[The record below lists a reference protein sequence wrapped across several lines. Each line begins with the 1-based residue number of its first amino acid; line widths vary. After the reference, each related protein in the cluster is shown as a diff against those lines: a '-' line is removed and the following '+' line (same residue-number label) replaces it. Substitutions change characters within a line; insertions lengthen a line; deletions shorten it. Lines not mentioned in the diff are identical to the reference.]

1 MMQRNMG
8 NGAAVG
14 DYNGDGYL
22 DLFLLGQAGHPSRL
36 FRNEPV
42 LNGGRHFTDVTD
54 QAGLGGITANAR
66 VAQFVDLSGSG
77 KPDLVIATD
86 YMPGGPGKPSRIL
99 RNNGD
104 ATFTDVTAGSGFDP
118 TGYIVGGMTFA
129 DYDGSGRPSI
139 YLNYWTEEL
148 AGDPGLNFI
157 RGNFPGQNR
166 LYKNLGDYQFT
177 DVTAGRGIGE
187 WRADSFSAIFA
198 DFTRDG
204 LPDIYQASDHRPDRF
219 FQNLGSGRFK
229 DESFA
234 SGSTNRKGNSMGVAA
249 NVASDGALQ
258 LYVTQI
264 SDPGGKFGSN
274 RGNTYMV
281 SRQDAQGIH
290 FADDAAARGSSTR
303 ALERRWS
310 WPDASREGR
319 WQGRTRSNGSVG
331 SARLERAFR
340 EAVEEAL
347 DRELGLVVRLRDRP

>member
-1 MMQRNMG
+1 
-8 NGAAVG
+8 
-14 DYNGDGYL
+14 
-22 DLFLLGQAGHPSRL
+22 
-36 FRNEPV
+36 
-42 LNGGRHFTDVTD
+42 
-54 QAGLGGITANAR
+54 
-66 VAQFVDLSGSG
+66 
-77 KPDLVIATD
+77 
-86 YMPGGPGKPSRIL
+86 
-99 RNNGD
+99 
-104 ATFTDVTAGSGFDP
+104 
-118 TGYIVGGMTFA
+118 
-129 DYDGSGRPSI
+129 
-139 YLNYWTEEL
+139 
-148 AGDPGLNFI
+148 
-157 RGNFPGQNR
+157 
-166 LYKNLGDYQFT
+166 
-177 DVTAGRGIGE
+177 
-187 WRADSFSAIFA
+187 
-198 DFTRDG
+198 
-204 LPDIYQASDHRPDRF
+204 
-219 FQNLGSGRFK
+219 
-229 DESFA
+229 
-234 SGSTNRKGNSMGVAA
+234 MGVAA